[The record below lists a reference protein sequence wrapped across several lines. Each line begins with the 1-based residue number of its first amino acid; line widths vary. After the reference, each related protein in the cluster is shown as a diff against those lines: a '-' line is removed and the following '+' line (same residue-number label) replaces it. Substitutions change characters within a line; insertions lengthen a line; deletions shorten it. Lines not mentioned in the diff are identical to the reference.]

1 MKIGITEYIDC
12 AHYLPGHDKCGQLHG
27 HTYKVEI
34 MVEGDAGGGMVV
46 DFSDLRAQARQ
57 VLQGYDHR
65 SLNDL
70 MDFPSVENICA
81 RLANDLGRALRF
93 PFSVRVWEGQG
104 KWAEATGGPQRA

>member
-34 MVEGDAGGGMVV
+34 TVEGDAGGGMVV

-57 VLQGYDHR
+57 VLQRYDHR

-81 RLANDLGRALRF
+81 RLANDLGRALQF

-104 KWAEATGGPQRA
+104 KWAEAAGGPALA